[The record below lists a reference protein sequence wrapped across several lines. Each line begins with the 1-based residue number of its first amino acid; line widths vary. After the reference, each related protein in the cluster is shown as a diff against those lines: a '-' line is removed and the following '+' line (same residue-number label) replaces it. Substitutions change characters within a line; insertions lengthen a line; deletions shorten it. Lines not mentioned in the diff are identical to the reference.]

1 LPVDFGEWQLA
12 KTNMQ
17 QISSDIDAYLATLS
31 AENRAA
37 LEKLRRSIKAALP
50 EAEECIAYGIPAF
63 RWNGKP
69 VAGFSAS
76 KNHCSYFP
84 MSGSVVAA
92 LQEELKKYDS
102 SKGTIRFPASK
113 PLSAALVKQLV
124 KARLAEIEDQGKPKP
139 KKKKSK

>member
-1 LPVDFGEWQLA
+1 MDFGKWQLA
-12 KTNMQ
+12 KTTMK

-63 RWNGKP
+63 RWNGKS

-76 KNHCSYFP
+76 KDHCSYFP
-84 MSGSVVAA
+84 MSGSIVAEF
-92 LQEELKKYDS
+92 QKELAKYDTG
-102 SKGTIRFPASK
+102 KGTIRFSAHR
-113 PLSAALVKQLV
+113 PLSAALVKKLV
-124 KARLAEIEDQGKPKP
+124 QARMAEIGDGSKASSKKRKP
-139 KKKKSK
+139 

>member
-1 LPVDFGEWQLA
+1 MKPV
-12 KTNMQ
+12 
-17 QISSDIDAYLATLS
+17 SSKIDDYLATLS
-31 AENRAA
+31 ADRRAA
-37 LEKLRRSIKAALP
+37 LEKLRKSIHSAVP

-63 RWNGKP
+63 RWNGKS

-76 KNHCSYFP
+76 QEHCSYFP

-113 PLSAALVKQLV
+113 PLTAALVKKLV
-124 KARLAEIEDQGKPKP
+124 KARMAEIEG
-139 KKKKSK
+139 KSKTPRKKGKSK

>member
-1 LPVDFGEWQLA
+1 MDFGKWQLA
-12 KTNMQ
+12 KTTMK
-17 QISSDIDAYLATLS
+17 QISSDIDAYLATLN

-37 LEKLRRSIKAALP
+37 LEKLRRSIKAALLG
-50 EAEECIAYGIPAF
+50 AEECIAYGIPAF
-63 RWNGKP
+63 RWNGKS

-113 PLSAALVKQLV
+113 PLSTALVKKLV
-124 KARLAEIEDQGKPKP
+124 KARLAEIEDKSKPKP
-139 KKKKSK
+139 KRGKAT

>member
-37 LEKLRRSIKAALP
+37 LEKLRQSIKAALP

>member
-1 LPVDFGEWQLA
+1 MDFGKWQLA
-12 KTNMQ
+12 NTTMK
-17 QISSDIDAYLATLS
+17 QISSDTDAYLATLN
-31 AENRAA
+31 AEDRAA

-63 RWNGKP
+63 RWKGKT

-102 SKGTIRFPASK
+102 SKGTIRFPAHR
-113 PLSAALVKQLV
+113 PLSAALVKKLV
-124 KARLAEIEDQGKPKP
+124 KARMAEIGDGSQASSKKRKP
-139 KKKKSK
+139 